1 MAPKRAERPNSFFI
15 RADLLSLLPVQLQ
28 AILPSRHQR
37 YPSWDFVF
45 TVVRARPVASQFL
58 LVVILQNVRELTVC
72 LRVFVGFH
80 PILVVNM
87 CAKNLSSCT
96 VLSHRFLDT
105 GSPTISGS
113 CFALFVFKPGSFV
126 ARIFFPFSSFQ
137 YYYRKKD
144 RQRAWPRERTDI
156 CALE

>member
-15 RADLLSLLPVQLQ
+15 RADLLSLLTVQLQ
-28 AILPSRHQR
+28 AILPS
-37 YPSWDFVF
+37 
-45 TVVRARPVASQFL
+45 TVRPVASQFL
-58 LVVILQNVRELTVC
+58 LVVILQNVRELTVR

-144 RQRAWPRERTDI
+144 RQRA
-156 CALE
+156 